1 MTLQQR
7 LLTNARN
14 PFVLAHLVFAGMYFV
29 FVIAGDW
36 AKRGK
41 EGSFDAFHSLGGAGF
56 GILGVAVGVALCLL
70 ALMRLAGYSKVFPG
84 LGVEQLTLALGLFAT
99 VNIFAFVFGW
109 LPVFPIKKDPAGTGW
124 ALVAAYWPAS
134 FIPQLGILTVART
147 RPNKGIK
154 PLSIVDRTAV
164 SSLSLV
170 AAAGVIAFPFMTW
183 IKVTKDAATIK
194 LSTYDGRDHC
204 KELGDICEEILG
216 KAGSGP
222 RLGYLLLII
231 GAVVG
236 FAALMRLRPKGLAE
250 PGPNMLLSHCL
261 FGMGLTAFLIPL
273 AMIITTAQDDR
284 VEAGIG
290 LWLSL
295 ASGALMIAVSIYE
308 NYRRGAKAA

>member
-7 LLTNARN
+7 LLANVKN
-14 PFVLAHLVFAGMYFV
+14 PWVLAHLILAGVYLV
-29 FVIAGDW
+29 FVLAGDW
-36 AKRGK
+36 AKRTEAK
-41 EGSFDAFHSLGGAGF
+41 YDAFEFLGGTGF

-70 ALMRLAGYSKVFPG
+70 AIMRFAGYSKVLPG
-84 LGVEQLTLALGLFAT
+84 LGVEQLTLALGVFAT

-109 LPVFPIKKDPAGTGW
+109 LPVLPVKKDPAGTGW

-154 PLSIVDRTAV
+154 PLSVVDRTTV
-164 SSLSLV
+164 SILALV
-170 AAAGVIAFPFMTW
+170 AAVGVIVFPFMTW
-183 IKVTKDAATIK
+183 IKIGALK
-194 LSTYDGRDHC
+194 LSTFDGRNEC
-204 KELGDICEEILG
+204 AELGDVCIDTLG
-216 KAGSGP
+216 KGASGP

-261 FGMGLTAFLIPL
+261 FGMGLTAFLVPL
-273 AMIITTAQDDR
+273 AMIITTTQNER
-284 VEAGIG
+284 LEAGTG

-295 ASGALMIAVSIYE
+295 VSGALMIAVSIYE